1 MSREHEILE
10 GLKIAVSAIGVLSL
24 ALACLMLIP

>member
-1 MSREHEILE
+1 MAMEHEVRE
-10 GLKIAVSAIGVLSL
+10 GLKIAVSAISVMSV